1 MGNKRKECVSF
12 VPTASIPRI
21 KLPTSASTR
30 IMFLAHL
37 LATLFSFAGGTF
49 PVVANAS
56 TILWVFL
63 PSVRAFLAVCLV
75 WPRSMP
81 TRGAEKGTLSRTVV
95 DNQVVIPTLLV
106 PVDFMAPLAPFR
118 IFRALSADGPLR
130 ITRFILGCVTLSLL
144 MLVLSLVYPVV
155 FKVVCL
161 TFVSGKPPV
170 K

>member
-1 MGNKRKECVSF
+1 
-12 VPTASIPRI
+12 
-21 KLPTSASTR
+21 
-30 IMFLAHL
+30 MFLAHL
-37 LATLFSFAGGTF
+37 LATLFSLSGGTF

-56 TILWVFL
+56 TIRWVFL

-81 TRGAEKGTLSRTVV
+81 TLGAEKGTLSRTVV
-95 DNQVVIPTLLV
+95 DNHVVIPTLFV
-106 PVDFMAPLAPFR
+106 PVDFIAPLAPFR

-130 ITRFILGCVTLSLL
+130 ITRFIFGCVTLSLL
-144 MLVLSLVYPVV
+144 LLVLSLVYHLVS
-155 FKVVCL
+155 KIVCL